1 MNALFTAIALSTL
14 VSAAPAAAEPG
25 EESYSIAISYND
37 LNVASD
43 SGAAALLHRV
53 KANADRLCIG
63 AGDSPLQQ
71 LLQAQQ
77 CRISFIRAA
86 EGKLWLDQGSSSGMR
101 IVAR

>member
-14 VSAAPAAAEPG
+14 VSAAPAAADTG
-25 EESYSIAISYND
+25 EEAYSIAISFND
-37 LNVASD
+37 LDVARD

-53 KANADRLCIG
+53 KANADRLCVG
-63 AGDSPLQQ
+63 VGDSPLQQ

-77 CRISFIRAA
+77 CRINFIRTA